1 MTGQTE
7 CRNHPERD
15 VVARC
20 PRCTQ
25 ALCRECVTE
34 HDNRMLC
41 ESCLRTVIQ
50 PTAPDSKSNNFAMAV
65 VAAAGCLLVWLF
77 FLATAQILA
86 HVPAAFH
93 RFAPW

>member
-7 CRNHPERD
+7 CRNHPGRD

-20 PRCTQ
+20 SRCTQ

-41 ESCLRTVIQ
+41 TNCLHTVIQ
-50 PTAPDSKSNNFAMAV
+50 PTAPDSKRKNVAMAA

-86 HVPAAFH
+86 YAPAAFH